1 MTEKVIVIT
10 TDNTISIK
18 ELEVKNGLILD
29 GLQKIVGGYIESVR
43 TMNLEDP
50 LMFVCNEE
58 GIIREL
64 PVNFVGSLLYGE
76 PPTIWHWPV
85 HPSFHGHPIVGD
97 IAIVQQGWRDGE
109 PDIVGLPDG
118 IIENVYAQFLKKLPM
133 LEKSKSN

>member
-29 GLQKIVGGYIESVR
+29 GLQKIVGGYIENVR
-43 TMNLEDP
+43 PMNLEHP
-50 LMFVCNEE
+50 LMFVCNED
-58 GIIREL
+58 GLLREL
-64 PVNFVGSLLYGE
+64 PVNLVGSLLYGT
-76 PPTIWHWPV
+76 PQ
-85 HPSFHGHPIVGD
+85 HGNPIVGD

-118 IIENVYAQFLKKLPM
+118 IIENVYAWFLKKFPRLK
-133 LEKSKSN
+133 ETE